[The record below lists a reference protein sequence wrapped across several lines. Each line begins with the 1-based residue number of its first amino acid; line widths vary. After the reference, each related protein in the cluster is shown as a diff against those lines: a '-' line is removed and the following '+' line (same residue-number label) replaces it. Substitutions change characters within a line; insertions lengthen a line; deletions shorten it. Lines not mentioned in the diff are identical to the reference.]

1 MKKANTDSKKS
12 RNLGEIFAVVAF
24 AFTVLSAIV
33 VATVHLKDSINERPT
48 LEQMKPFIEQMRSD
62 LSRDFDVRIS
72 EMKESNN
79 KTLFELNTKIIKL
92 QASLNQLRDKQGLPA
107 IEIGIIEDSLR
118 LESDR
123 IVQSQSQ
130 SDSTLIQ
137 LLGQQRWAV
146 FLDTTLSDTMT
157 VTLNWSDASVSSIA
171 EYRIYISSDVGS
183 AWLSLSDVLTSAS
196 TYSWR
201 IPAHAIVGSPM
212 ASDFSFT
219 IGIVDTASGTEI
231 DKVTLKAA
239 DIHRSNRTNY
249 LEVAETRG
257 HERILFYTLAISLIV
272 FALLVYLFAHIK
284 NRLAQREYIRKS
296 KETNINS

>member
-1 MKKANTDSKKS
+1 
-12 RNLGEIFAVVAF
+12 
-24 AFTVLSAIV
+24 
-33 VATVHLKDSINERPT
+33 
-48 LEQMKPFIEQMRSD
+48 
-62 LSRDFDVRIS
+62 
-72 EMKESNN
+72 MKESNN